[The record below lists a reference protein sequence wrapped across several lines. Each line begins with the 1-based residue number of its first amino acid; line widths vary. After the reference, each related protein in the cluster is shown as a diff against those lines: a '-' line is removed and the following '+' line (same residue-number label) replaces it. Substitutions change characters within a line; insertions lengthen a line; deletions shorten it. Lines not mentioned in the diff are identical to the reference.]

1 MSCPCQLFDVLFFVL
16 IPVVMLSI
24 VSGIIIDAFGASR
37 DHRNDVTEDQEGACF
52 ICRCVV
58 QGAAHIGCYRC
69 HGGVG

>member
-58 QGAAHIGCYRC
+58 QGAAHIGC
-69 HGGVG
+69 